1 MKIFKKIICLMIVV
15 VLCFCSVFP
24 VSASTITL
32 DELKSTY
39 DITYS
44 ENDFPYFVIMTDNNK
59 NEHLLLLSNTEF
71 LYVDTDIE
79 EMYVKNYVVEYV
91 CENNGSYTVH
101 SYSQEEYSKILTD
114 FTIVNSNFD
123 ILDTNGNVYFKKIE
137 EPEETDPPQT
147 DEPTETPTEQTKN
160 IIVSNGLVHDILLC
174 IGLDVSE
181 LNPNTPLYMSCVVIA
196 VVLVLSIVFM
206 ILKTC
211 TSFFRGGRL

>member
-1 MKIFKKIICLMIVV
+1 MIVALFCIVAV
-15 VLCFCSVFP
+15 VP
-24 VSASTITL
+24 ASASVVTP
-32 DELKSTY
+32 DFLKDKY
-39 DITYS
+39 DISYS
-44 ENDFPYFVIMTDNNK
+44 ESDFPFYVIMKDNN
-59 NEHLLLLSNTEF
+59 NDNHLFLLSNTEF

-79 EMYVKNYVVEYV
+79 EIYAKNYVIQYICKSDGTHTSNTYTKDEYV
-91 CENNGSYTVH
+91 
-101 SYSQEEYSKILTD
+101 QILSD

-123 ILDTNGNVYFKKIE
+123 ILDAYGNVYFEKIE
-137 EPEETDPPQT
+137 EPKETDPPQT